1 MTSLVGKIMN
11 LAPVPYVGTR
21 TSSQVSFLSPH
32 KSSRKQQL
40 AAMGSNGTLFAI
52 VDATSQGTASACWHL
67 YRKAKSGLEA
77 DRVEVTRHA
86 ALDMWNKPNSFFT
99 RQELVE
105 TSQQHQDL
113 TGEFWWVIAR
123 NPRSTIPLEIWP
135 VRPDK
140 MEPVPDPNAY
150 LRGYIYNGPDGEKI
164 PLELD
169 EVIFVRRPNP
179 EDPYRGIGPVQAVL
193 TDLDASK
200 YSAEWNRNFFLNS
213 AEPGG
218 IIQVDRRL
226 DDDEWREM
234 RMRWQEQHQGVAQ
247 AHRVAIL
254 EQGTWV
260 DRKFS
265 QKDMQFAELRSV
277 SREVI
282 REAFRFPVPMLG
294 TSENVNRA
302 NAEAAEVVF
311 ARWLICPRLDRIKGA
326 LNNDYLPLFG
336 AGDLEFDY
344 DSPVPEDQQ
353 ADINSLNA
361 RIAAVVALVG
371 VGFDAVEASKAFELP
386 EIPWTKP
393 AAPPPPGPP
402 GATPGQDPPNAPDP
416 PADPTEGAPDP
427 AEDPAARL
435 RRVQHRHDSSGQ
447 AFLNVDPGPAHP
459 DLQQMQTDWEN
470 ALDHLL
476 NDFTEIND
484 KWNKQ
489 LLDQIKEIAATGSL
503 LQLLG
508 LHIDTSSADALL
520 ESAMNELAKGA
531 AHKVADE
538 GAAQGVKVHPVY
550 PRVTDISPLAQVVIA
565 QLGAEI
571 ALSAGREAV
580 RVSGAG
586 VTSDAVVAQ
595 VQKHLGSLTDARPRL
610 QLGGAL
616 TAAQHS
622 GRIATLKAAPQAAYY
637 SSEVLDSNTCKFCAA
652 VNRRWLGNTLA
663 EANVLYPRAGYIDCL
678 GGIRCRGTIV
688 AVWRPEQSQS

>member
-21 TSSQVSFLSPH
+21 SSSQVSFLQPH
-32 KSSRKQQL
+32 KTSRKQQL

-52 VDATSQGTASACWHL
+52 VDATSQGTASATWHL
-67 YRKAKSGLEA
+67 YRKARSGLKK

-86 ALDMWNKPNSFFT
+86 ALDMWNKPNPFFT
-99 RQELVE
+99 QQELVE
-105 TSQQHQDL
+105 ASQQHQDL
-113 TGEFWWVIAR
+113 TGEFWWVVSR
-123 NPRSTIPLEIWP
+123 NPNSTVPLELWP

-150 LRGYIYNGPDGEKI
+150 LRGYVYTGPDGEKI
-164 PLELD
+164 PLELN

-193 TDLDASK
+193 TDLDAAT

-226 DDDEWREM
+226 DDDEWKEM

-254 EQGTWV
+254 ESGTWV
-260 DRKFS
+260 DRKFA
-265 QKDMQFAELRSV
+265 QKDMQFAELRGV
-277 SREVI
+277 SRDII

-302 NAEAAEVVF
+302 NADAAQVVF
-311 ARWLICPRLDRIKGA
+311 ASWLLVPRLDRIKGA
-326 LNNDYLPLFG
+326 LNNDFLPMFG
-336 AGDLEFDY
+336 ADDLEFDY
-344 DSPVPEDQQ
+344 DSPIPEDQQ

-361 RIAAVVALVG
+361 RVAAVVALVG
-371 VGFDAVEASKAFELP
+371 VGFDAVEASEAFELP
-386 EIPWTKP
+386 EIKWTKP
-393 AAPPPPGPP
+393 ATPPPPAPP
-402 GATPGQDPPNAPDP
+402 QQAAPNAPAP
-416 PADPTEGAPDP
+416 PSEDDDP
-427 AEDPAARL
+427 APEPDEDPAARL
-435 RRVQHRHDSSGQ
+435 HRVQHRHDSSGM
-447 AFLNVDPGPAHP
+447 AFLNADPGPAHP
-459 DLQQMQTDWEN
+459 DLQKMQTDWEN

-476 NDFTEIND
+476 TDFDEING
-484 KWNKQ
+484 KWNTE
-489 LLDQIKEIAATGSL
+489 LLAQIKEIAASGSL

-508 LHIDTSSADALL
+508 LHIDTSSASALL
-520 ESAMNELAKGA
+520 ETAMAELGKGA
-531 AHKVADE
+531 AHKVAEE
-538 GAAQGVKVHPVY
+538 GAAQGVTVHPAY
-550 PRVTDISPLAQVVIA
+550 PRQTEISTLAQVVIA

-595 VQKHLGSLTDARPRL
+595 VGKHLDTLTDARPRL

-622 GRIATLKAAPQAAYY
+622 GRIATLKAAPVAAYY
-637 SSEVLDSNTCKFCAA
+637 ASEVLDGHTCKYCAA
-652 VNRRWLGNTLA
+652 VNRRWLGNTLN
-663 EANVLYPRAGYIDCL
+663 EANLLYPRAGYIDCL

-688 AVWRPEQSQS
+688 AVWRPEQSQP